1 MIGVMP
7 MQNGDVIKKKWII
20 LDTFSEDI
28 MANNL
33 DYVEDVKN
41 FSKHK

>member
-20 LDTFSEDI
+20 LDTFSADSVTKI
-28 MANNL
+28 L
-33 DYVEDVKN
+33 DYVEDMKN
-41 FSKHK
+41 C